1 MSLSELIDLLRSH
14 LRFIV
19 VVPIVLALLTCLF
32 CWGFMPDVYTAEVSI
47 YALAKTS
54 MNDSNGNAVT
64 YNDLSASQ
72 LLANDFAELAQND
85 QIREDT
91 ARSLG
96 LANLDGCEV
105 NIKSSSTT
113 RVIKVG
119 VTAEDPQLA
128 ADVANELTSQISQT
142 ATRVMDLDAVN
153 VINPAKAP
161 VEPSGPA
168 RAKYVAISLPIGFL
182 IAVAIVILRDILDTR
197 IHSGSEIEDML
208 GVSVI
213 GHVPVSKEGR

>member
-1 MSLSELIDLLRSH
+1 MSLGELIDLLRLH
-14 LRFIV
+14 LRLVIAIPV
-19 VVPIVLALLTCLF
+19 ALALCTCVF

-54 MNDSNGNAVT
+54 MNDSSGNSVT

-85 QIREDT
+85 QIREST
-91 ARSLG
+91 ARALG
-96 LANLDGCEV
+96 LPNLDGCEV
-105 NIKSSSTT
+105 SIKSSSTT

-119 VTAEDPQLA
+119 VTAENPQMA
-128 ADVANELTSQISQT
+128 ANVANELTSQIGQT

-161 VEPSGPA
+161 IKPSGPA
-168 RAKYVAISLPIGFL
+168 RKKYAILSLPVGFL

-197 IHSGSEIEDML
+197 VRGGSEIQDML

-213 GHVPVSKEGR
+213 GHVPVSKER

>member
-1 MSLSELIDLLRSH
+1 MSLSELIDLLRAH

-19 VVPIVLALLTCLF
+19 VIPVVLALFTCLF

-54 MNDSNGNAVT
+54 MNDSSGNSVT

-96 LANLDGCEV
+96 LTNLDGCEV

-119 VTAEDPQLA
+119 VTAEDPRLA

-161 VEPSGPA
+161 TQPSGPA
-168 RAKYVAISLPIGFL
+168 RKKYAVISIPVGFL
-182 IAVAIVILRDILDTR
+182 LAVAIVILRDILDTR
-197 IHSGSEIEDML
+197 VHSGSEIEEML

-213 GHVPVSKEGR
+213 GHVPVSKGR

>member
-197 IHSGSEIEDML
+197 IHSGSEIEDMI